1 MKNLNIKLIVA
12 AVSVLAASSAF
23 AEVAIPKGLPNNPVA
38 NDDGYTSVSNRN
50 ANAKQIYATVGTEGE
65 HKGKASLYVYDKN
78 AQTNSSKGL
87 ANNKSVSFEKI
98 DRTASQFF
106 VKTFA
111 SGILGKDKNGVTVA
125 HMYKMTG
132 FPWNIIPKMPDHSH
146 LGRMSY
152 GKVGNL
158 DVYYGDWDNTP
169 SGAGSVNKDT
179 SKNNYTVFYSGTGKT
194 TNMPTSGTATYAV
207 KGINGHYE
215 QGTAVLSGDLKAD
228 FGKKTLAGT
237 LTRTTGDLKKLGIDA
252 KIVTSDA
259 SFSGKAVANGSVN
272 GTTKGNFFGNNAAGL
287 AGIAQFDNNKNLN
300 AAFGGAKK

>member
-1 MKNLNIKLIVA
+1 MMKSIKLTLIAA
-12 AVSVLAASSAF
+12 AVCAASSAF
-23 AEVAIPKGLPNNPVA
+23 AANYAGEISQADHKPN
-38 NDDGYTSVSNRN
+38 DR
-50 ANAKQIYATVGTEGE
+50 QIKVGEGKTDV
-65 HKGKASLYVYDKN
+65 HTGKAAINVIDVAATPEN
-78 AQTNSSKGL
+78 PRKGL
-87 ANNKSVSFEKI
+87 ANGKYISFAKI
-98 DRTASQFF
+98 DKTAGSFI
-106 VKTFA
+106 VNTFA
-111 SGILGKDKNGVTVA
+111 PDVLGKDKSGVTVA
-125 HMYKMTG
+125 HMFKMKG
-132 FPWNIIPKMPDHSH
+132 FLWRNIPKMPDHSH

-169 SGAGSVNKDT
+169 SGASKVNTDT
-179 SKNNYTVFYSGTGKT
+179 KTNNYTVFYSGTGKT

-207 KGINGHYE
+207 KGISQHYE

-237 LTRTTGDLKKLGIDA
+237 LARTTGDLKKLGIDA

-287 AGIAQFDNNKNLN
+287 AGIADFGKNNPNN
-300 AAFGGAKK
+300 TAFGGAKK

>member
-1 MKNLNIKLIVA
+1 MKNVKLAVA
-12 AVSVLAASSAF
+12 TVAVLAASSAF
-23 AEVAIPKGLPNNPVA
+23 AASDFAGGA
-38 NDDGYTSVSNRN
+38 SVSDQTKGVKRLEVLQGTGTYAGQAAIHIYDIN
-50 ANAKQIYATVGTEGE
+50 ATTDNY
-65 HKGKASLYVYDKN
+65 
-78 AQTNSSKGL
+78 NSNGL
-87 ANNKSVSFEKI
+87 ANDKDVSFAKV
-98 DRTASQFF
+98 DSTASNFF

-111 SGILGKDKNGVTVA
+111 KSVLGKDKNTGVTVA
-125 HMYKMTG
+125 HLFKMKG
-132 FPWNIIPKMPDHSH
+132 FPWNVIPRMPDHSH

-169 SGAGSVNKDT
+169 SGAANVNKDT
-179 SKNNYTVFYSGTGKT
+179 DKNNYTVFYSGTGKT

-207 KGINGHYE
+207 KGINQHYE

-237 LTRTTGDLKKLGIDA
+237 LARTTGDLKKLGIDA

-287 AGIAQFDNNKNLN
+287 AGIADFGKNNPNN
-300 AAFGGAKK
+300 TAFGGAKK

>member
-1 MKNLNIKLIVA
+1 MKNVKLAVA
-12 AVSVLAASSAF
+12 AVAVLAASSSF
-23 AEVAIPKGLPNNPVA
+23 AASNFAGGVSKSNDQAKDRHIEV
-38 NDDGYTSVSNRN
+38 
-50 ANAKQIYATVGTEGE
+50 TEGTGDYAGQAAV
-65 HKGKASLYVYDKN
+65 HIYDVN
-78 AQTNSSKGL
+78 ATTDNSNGL
-87 ANNKSVSFEKI
+87 ANDKDVSFAKV
-98 DRTASQFF
+98 DKTASNFF

-111 SGILGKDKNGVTVA
+111 KSVLGKDKNTGVTVA
-125 HMYKMTG
+125 HLFKMKG
-132 FPWNIIPKMPDHSH
+132 FPWSVIPRMPDHSH

-152 GKVGNL
+152 AKVGNM

-169 SGAGSVNKDT
+169 SGAANVNKDT
-179 SKNNYTVFYSGTGKT
+179 KTNNYTVFYSGTGKT

-259 SFSGKAVANGSVN
+259 SFYGKAVANGSVN

-287 AGIAQFDNNKNLN
+287 AGIADFGKNNPNN
-300 AAFGGAKK
+300 TAFGGAKK

>member
-1 MKNLNIKLIVA
+1 MKNVKLAVA
-12 AVSVLAASSAF
+12 AVAVLAASSSF
-23 AEVAIPKGLPNNPVA
+23 AASNFAGGVSKSNDQAKDRHIEV
-38 NDDGYTSVSNRN
+38 
-50 ANAKQIYATVGTEGE
+50 TEGTGDYAGQAAV
-65 HKGKASLYVYDKN
+65 HIYDVN
-78 AQTNSSKGL
+78 ATTDNSNGL
-87 ANNKSVSFEKI
+87 ANDKDVSFAKV
-98 DRTASQFF
+98 DKTASNFF

-111 SGILGKDKNGVTVA
+111 KSVLGKDKTTGVTVA
-125 HMYKMTG
+125 HLFKMKG
-132 FPWNIIPKMPDHSH
+132 FPWSVIPRMPDHSH

-152 GKVGNL
+152 AKVGNM

-169 SGAGSVNKDT
+169 SGAANVNKDT
-179 SKNNYTVFYSGTGKT
+179 KTNNYTVFYSGTGKT

-259 SFSGKAVANGSVN
+259 SFYGKAVANGSVN

-287 AGIAQFDNNKNLN
+287 AGIADFGKNNPNN
-300 AAFGGAKK
+300 TAFGGAKK